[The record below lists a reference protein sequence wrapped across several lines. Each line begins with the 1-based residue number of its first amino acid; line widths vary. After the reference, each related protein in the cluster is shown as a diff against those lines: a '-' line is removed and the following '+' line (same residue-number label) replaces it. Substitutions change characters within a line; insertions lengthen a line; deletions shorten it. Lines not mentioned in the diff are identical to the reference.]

1 MQPRKPRQ
9 RGDRRAEDL
18 DKTRYLGRSWLS
30 EISRFF
36 ILQGDVFCGL
46 RRVRSEFFRLGS
58 FLCSYEYMKIR
69 VRLMR
74 TREDVNENRGVFRSR
89 RGAARFAPARWG
101 GGRIYSIC
109 FVCWESCVA
118 FLRWCLCLLLRFRFV
133 VKIAVLTVFI
143 LLLFCEEIEARLY
156 FLREGKM
163 LVAEYAGVNAV
174 GLVVS
179 LPPVVGF
186 CG

>member
-1 MQPRKPRQ
+1 M
-9 RGDRRAEDL
+9 
-18 DKTRYLGRSWLS
+18 KTRS
-30 EISRFF
+30 ISFT
-36 ILQGDVFCGL
+36 
-46 RRVRSEFFRLGS
+46 S
-58 FLCSYEYMKIR
+58 
-69 VRLMR
+69 
-74 TREDVNENRGVFRSR
+74 
-89 RGAARFAPARWG
+89 GAARFAPARWG

-109 FVCWESCVA
+109 FVCWESSVA

-143 LLLFCEEIEARLY
+143 LLLFYEEIEARLY

>member
-1 MQPRKPRQ
+1 MRFACAASVMYGGTLPSPCCTKPHFCVQPRKPRQ

-36 ILQGDVFCGL
+36 ILRCLCLRSLLRL
-46 RRVRSEFFRLGS
+46 RRFFRLGS
-58 FLCSYEYMKIR
+58 FLCSYEYGKIR

-89 RGAARFAPARWG
+89 RGAARSAPARWG

-118 FLRWCLCLLLRFRFV
+118 FLR
-133 VKIAVLTVFI
+133 
-143 LLLFCEEIEARLY
+143 
-156 FLREGKM
+156 
-163 LVAEYAGVNAV
+163 
-174 GLVVS
+174 
-179 LPPVVGF
+179 
-186 CG
+186 

>member
-1 MQPRKPRQ
+1 M
-9 RGDRRAEDL
+9 
-18 DKTRYLGRSWLS
+18 KTRS
-30 EISRFF
+30 ISFT
-36 ILQGDVFCGL
+36 
-46 RRVRSEFFRLGS
+46 S
-58 FLCSYEYMKIR
+58 
-69 VRLMR
+69 
-74 TREDVNENRGVFRSR
+74 
-89 RGAARFAPARWG
+89 GAARSAPARWG

-118 FLRWCLCLLLRFRFV
+118 FLRWCLCPLLRFRFV